1 MSQACEINN
10 NKELTVLH
18 LQIVSQKE
26 CGKIKW
32 GLFLA
37 TKLYFQCKENLLGT
51 KVGYFKFKIQLS
63 TRKHQK
69 ISHHKHFQPYSTE
82 QEWKCLI
89 TCDRK
94 VKMLKQVHLLPK
106 FLKMTSNCTCP
117 WGLWNLASLL
127 QINLCWFIPSFT
139 WNALYL

>member
-1 MSQACEINN
+1 MIKNVQMQLCGKTGSYNEHMSQACEINN

-26 CGKIKW
+26 CETIKW

-63 TRKHQK
+63 TRKHK
-69 ISHHKHFQPYSTE
+69 KNF
-82 QEWKCLI
+82 
-89 TCDRK
+89 
-94 VKMLKQVHLLPK
+94 
-106 FLKMTSNCTCP
+106 TS
-117 WGLWNLASLL
+117 
-127 QINLCWFIPSFT
+127 
-139 WNALYL
+139 